1 MRVDLL
7 PENEAAGLSSQTSF
21 RLEIDASSNPSPLGG
36 WQINAPSTTQINIP
50 LLSNN
55 GSGFGLCQAYV
66 DDPAGDYDLSN
77 ISTGIVKFNH
87 SGYFELGFNVFI
99 ISQVNEAEG
108 TIVMV
113 LKNGQPIFGS
123 PPATAFSRTEGDSYT
138 QLPGY
143 FVKNFP
149 ATANTKIE
157 AGDEIVLT
165 MIANNTTPGND
176 ISIQACTNLFCTRI
190 SNIGILGS
198 SSVVGGDTNLENLG
212 TGDTILV
219 NNGIYPASVQRNFKS
234 LIAGTNVT
242 ITDSGNDL
250 TINST
255 ASGTPNSDLA
265 NLGAGNAI
273 LATTGVLPVTNTR
286 NFKTLVA
293 GTNITLT
300 PTANDI
306 TIAAVAGTDT
316 NIYNTSGSLTA
327 NRTMT
332 MNGNNLNFSGSGGF
346 NVRINGT
353 INIGDSSTTNVTIGR
368 TGFPTFLQSDQL
380 TITNLPVYNANT
392 FVTFNTVSK
401 LVGYTTYTPADNAI
415 FSVGMDAFTQA
426 GPFSP
431 SYQFPTGF
439 ALAFSTA
446 FPTNHPGYNNA
457 GLTLDLTTG
466 VYSPSQTNEYE
477 ILVKIT
483 LKNDTEIPNF
493 RLTLYNA
500 TTATTVSSCICNGGE
515 INKYNTWSLVDRLTL
530 NAVNNYAFYITLNN
544 GAATTYTVSES
555 VFSIN
560 VV

>member
-7 PENEAAGLSSQTSF
+7 PENEAS
-21 RLEIDASSNPSPLGG
+21 
-36 WQINAPSTTQINIP
+36 
-50 LLSNN
+50 
-55 GSGFGLCQAYV
+55 
-66 DDPAGDYDLSN
+66 
-77 ISTGIVKFNH
+77 
-87 SGYFELGFNVFI
+87 
-99 ISQVNEAEG
+99 
-108 TIVMV
+108 
-113 LKNGQPIFGS
+113 
-123 PPATAFSRTEGDSYT
+123 
-138 QLPGY
+138 
-143 FVKNFP
+143 
-149 ATANTKIE
+149 
-157 AGDEIVLT
+157 
-165 MIANNTTPGND
+165 
-176 ISIQACTNLFCTRI
+176 
-190 SNIGILGS
+190 
-198 SSVVGGDTNLENLG
+198 GGDTNLENLG

-234 LIAGTNVT
+234 LIAGTNIT
-242 ITDSGNDL
+242 ITDSGSDL
-250 TINST
+250 TID
-255 ASGTPNSDLA
+255 ASGGGTPNSDLA

-457 GLTLDLTTG
+457 GLTLNLVTG

-483 LKNDTEIPNF
+483 LKNGTEIPNF
-493 RLTLYNA
+493 QLTLYNA

>member
-165 MIANNTTPGND
+165 MIANNATPGND